1 MVSRISV
8 VLGHIHFPRDLA
20 TGLKDSLQ
28 PYLSLKS
35 QLLGLAAVL
44 PAVSLS
50 LQVAALERCL
60 PSSGRTVG

>member
-8 VLGHIHFPRDLA
+8 VLGHIHFPRELA
-20 TGLKDSLQ
+20 AGLKDSLQ

-35 QLLGLAAVL
+35 QLGLAAVL